1 VAEPIGYGRLAAD
14 FPLPAEGA
22 FPSIR
27 LRMPIKAC
35 MSVSSKRRGACA
47 LCALFLEAARSV
59 TIAVVSSRKR
69 KRRQPGLATDDPAF
83 VGWHQLVGGIQGSEV
98 HFDLVCGAGENGRA
112 AAGTEEPPAVVA
124 RFAVDRHRILREY
137 RGSVKKRPMML
148 AAIETVTKADP
159 VWPARGYDADVSA
172 QTTARISVHARL
184 LQNQAGGKYL
194 QRTGLSAQLLA
205 AERIASPDEFAA
217 V

>member
-1 VAEPIGYGRLAAD
+1 VAEPIGYRRLAPD
-14 FPLPAEGA
+14 FPLPVEGA
-22 FPSIR
+22 FHEHPVADADQGILVCQLENVGR
-27 LRMPIKAC
+27 LP
-35 MSVSSKRRGACA
+35 

-112 AAGTEEPPAVVA
+112 ASGTEEPPGVVA

-137 RGSVKKRPMML
+137 RGGVKKGPVML
-148 AAIETVTKADP
+148 AAIETVT
-159 VWPARGYDADVSA
+159 
-172 QTTARISVHARL
+172 
-184 LQNQAGGKYL
+184 
-194 QRTGLSAQLLA
+194 
-205 AERIASPDEFAA
+205 
-217 V
+217 